1 LKNVPDVQETVRIMS
16 EDKPDEAVDS
26 DQAADKTEVK
36 VMHVQTRFTTMA
48 TRTGG
53 MARKE
58 AMDRADTF
66 VEKIAEKYPDWVDK
80 DMKVLV
86 EIIARIKSEGGFT
99 QETYD
104 DAYRGSCRV
113 RDLGGTFGYE
123 LTTKVGDSLCELIFR
138 LAEGK
143 LYSQEALDT
152 HMNALR
158 LVCTPQFRG
167 VPVSSLTDLTDSLAK
182 LVNNYP
188 DPDAEL
194 KRADAERRAKLV
206 KSD

>member
-1 LKNVPDVQETVRIMS
+1 MS
-16 EDKPDEAVDS
+16 DDKTPKEAASDKP
-26 DQAADKTEVK
+26 AAAPEVK
-36 VMHVQTRFTTMA
+36 IIHVQTRFTTMA
-48 TRTGG
+48 NRKGG
-53 MARKE
+53 LSRDE
-58 AMDRADTF
+58 AMERADNF
-66 VEKIAEKYPDWVDK
+66 IGNIEKKYPDWVDK
-80 DMKVLV
+80 DMKDLV
-86 EIIARIKSEGGFT
+86 EIIAGIKKDGGFND
-99 QETYD
+99 ETYQ
-104 DAYRGSCRV
+104 ASYRGACRV

-143 LYSQEALDT
+143 LYSEEALDT

-167 VPVSSLTDLTDSLAK
+167 VPVASLNDLMDSLAK

-188 DPDAEL
+188 DPDAQL
-194 KRADAERRAKLV
+194 KRDEVERRARLV

>member
-1 LKNVPDVQETVRIMS
+1 MNEDEIANKNVAGEPTIEVEV
-16 EDKPDEAVDS
+16 
-26 DQAADKTEVK
+26 EVK

-48 TRTGG
+48 TRKGG
-53 MARKE
+53 MTRQE
-58 AMDRADTF
+58 AMNRADTF
-66 VEKIAEKYPDWVDK
+66 VEKIEEKYPDWVNK
-80 DMKVLV
+80 DMVELV
-86 EIIARIKSEGGFT
+86 KIITEIKKHGGFT

-104 DAYRGSCRV
+104 SAYRGACRV
-113 RDLGGTFGYE
+113 RDLGGTFGFD

-167 VPVSSLTDLTDSLAK
+167 VPVSSLSELTDSLAR

-188 DPDAEL
+188 DPDAHL
-194 KRADAERRAKLV
+194 KRQEAEKRASLV
-206 KSD
+206 KPD